1 MRSFEEFQDYCK
13 EHLVGA
19 LPDGYENA
27 TVTVNEVIK
36 NNGRVLTAL
45 TVMPEDQNVAPN
57 IYLDGFYMEYETGTD
72 LDTIMDEMA
81 DLCMSH
87 IHPSQDISNIGQQFR
102 DVNFVRGLGEPQ
114 NINAILEKVYRQM
127 ELEMSQNRIKYKR
140 LSKLPL

>member
-1 MRSFEEFQDYCK
+1 MLSFEEFQDYCK

-45 TVMPEDQNVAPN
+45 TVMPEGQNVAPN

-87 IHPSQDISNIGQQFR
+87 IHPSQDISNIGQQFK
-102 DVNFVRGLGEPQ
+102 DVNFVRDRIIMVAVNREK
-114 NINAILEKVYRQM
+114 NA
-127 ELEMSQNRIKYKR
+127 EL
-140 LSKLPL
+140 LSDCPHTKCW